1 MPLATSNFLVPNGTL
16 IVELIAFLIVL
27 AVLGKYVLPPLNK
40 AMTARQEQIRSELE
54 AADRAKADA
63 DAADAERRQVLEEAR
78 HQAREIVA
86 TANAT
91 AEQMTVAAQARAQAE
106 HDRIVQAADA
116 EVAVAKQAAV
126 EELSARVGQ
135 LVLAAAER
143 VVGREIRA
151 EDHRDLIE
159 AAIAA
164 VRAESGSAEDRAAAS
179 GARR

>member
-27 AVLGKYVLPPLNK
+27 GVIAKWVLPVLN
-40 AMTARQEQIRSELE
+40 AMMTERQEQIRSELA
-54 AADRAKADA
+54 AADAAKADA
-63 DAADAERRQVLEEAR
+63 DAADAERRSVLEAAR
-78 HQAREIVA
+78 RQAREIVDQA
-86 TANAT
+86 NRTADQVT
-91 AEQMTVAAQARAQAE
+91 TAAQARAQAE

-164 VRAESGSAEDRAAAS
+164 VRAESGSAEDRAAAT

>member
-1 MPLATSNFLVPNGTL
+1 MPFATSNFLVPNGTL

-27 AVLGKYVLPPLNK
+27 AVIGKYVLPPLNK

-63 DAADAERRQVLEEAR
+63 DAADAERRRVLDEAR

-86 TANAT
+86 NANVT
-91 AEQMTVAAQARAQAE
+91 AERATVAAQARAQAE
-106 HDRIVQAADA
+106 HDRIVHAAEA

-126 EELSARVGQ
+126 DELTARVGQ

-179 GARR
+179 GASR